1 MRQSLPVMVTIK
13 VNRVCRLG
21 WRGLPERVDYA
32 PTSGKQ
38 ELFPSAT
45 LELCD
50 VPCTV
55 RELRTRVDLATR
67 YEYINIIFIIHSFT
81 YSIEKFIQETI
92 FTWKNCCV
100 FFFELKHPHGLL
112 ALISL

>member
-1 MRQSLPVMVTIK
+1 MLIKQFFFYNLLCTYFFFFLGMRQSLPVMVTIK

-32 PTSGKQ
+32 PTTGKQ
-38 ELFPSAT
+38 ELFPSAS

-50 VPCTV
+50 VPCNV

-67 YEYINIIFIIHSFT
+67 YHLF
-81 YSIEKFIQETI
+81 
-92 FTWKNCCV
+92 
-100 FFFELKHPHGLL
+100 
-112 ALISL
+112 

>member
-1 MRQSLPVMVTIK
+1 MFAVTWLSSVTTIQTVACAGMRQSLPVMVTIK

-32 PTSGKQ
+32 PTTGKQ
-38 ELFPSAT
+38 ELFPSAS

-50 VPCTV
+50 VPCNV

-67 YEYINIIFIIHSFT
+67 
-81 YSIEKFIQETI
+81 
-92 FTWKNCCV
+92 
-100 FFFELKHPHGLL
+100 
-112 ALISL
+112 